1 MIPEAERHIADS
13 NVELS
18 RFFPIEKDKG
28 HGSYE
33 CLQLLRKFPH
43 VKFSIMNAGIRTAEN
58 RFRIDLTCSFPTE
71 LMKKIVMVHDSSV
84 MSTDAELTLNRMV
97 ILIHKRSSNGFPA
110 SMTNQSHSS
119 ITDFLNG
126 ILIFY

>member
-43 VKFSIMNAGIRTAEN
+43 VKFSIMNAGIRTTKN
-58 RFRIDLTCSFPTE
+58 CFGIYLTDSFPIVNTE
-71 LMKKIVMVHDSSV
+71 QFLMVGNGSV
-84 MSTDAELTLNRMV
+84 MIFSLIMGVPTVRNRV
-97 ILIHKRSSNGFPA
+97 
-110 SMTNQSHSS
+110 
-119 ITDFLNG
+119 
-126 ILIFY
+126 